1 MCVCVCT
8 CVCARVRARVC
19 VGVCVWER
27 ERERESMC
35 GVCVCVQKHR
45 LLSQMLKRRLSN
57 VKMPFLFAYSL
68 KGNLK
73 CIHFS
78 QWAKVNRTFNKTIAL
93 RYFGIIC
100 CRLQCLILH
109 HSLWSTSFYQ
119 NQTFSYYI
127 IRFVFTIMAE
137 HNTHKK
143 SL

>member
-19 VGVCVWER
+19 VGVCVRER
-27 ERERESMC
+27 EREREHVWC
-35 GVCVCVQKHR
+35 VCVCVQKHR

-143 SL
+143 LL